1 VGWVS
6 GCATIWSSLFAVG
19 NFLYGRTN
27 YALMC
32 LAVFAVAGFV
42 LLRVVTRLWQA
53 KPVPEA

>member
-19 NFLYGRTN
+19 NFLYGRTA
-27 YALMC
+27 YTLVC
-32 LAVFAVAGFV
+32 LGVFVVAGFV

-53 KPVPEA
+53 QPVPEA